1 MRARLQVDHPRQMI
15 RLLLV
20 MVAMTLPVLA
30 ACAPDQQS
38 GSGNSEAPPVTA
50 LPAAGESGAFAT
62 SLAPEGWTID
72 QTTASSDPQ
81 VSPVQAYPREQKRL
95 PAPYWGEEDAP
106 ATFETRT
113 LGWRPPGEDHLGLV
127 IGSSFTRMEDGSI
140 STFPQPAIGD
150 FQAMLQTG
158 STYVEIHGVQG
169 FLTPGDQGGSGL
181 LMWEERPGI
190 MVQMRWIAGSIDPLA
205 VADGIYEISEDAY
218 TALLAVSQ
226 PGATIGTITG
236 EIGGEPWVFDAF
248 VPFGDPWGRDGLLGR
263 GDPPTGC
270 GTLEYA
276 GESQSICADRFRT
289 DQYSLQVILGTRRF
303 VIGVLIETSETF
315 VVRDTYRP
323 GLSRPGLS
331 VEAQVIA
338 SADHPDLRW
347 VVAPIDDPMGVCLV
361 IDAGVGTDSPPPT
374 GDSVPPIPVVPG
386 FSTLTAVPAGFS
398 TPAGACLEIPRE
410 GPS

>member
-1 MRARLQVDHPRQMI
+1 MVGDLRMRARLKLAGMV
-15 RLLLV
+15 LV
-20 MVAMTLPVLA
+20 MLSMLPALT
-30 ACAPDQQS
+30 ACASDTQS
-38 GSGNSEAPPVTA
+38 GSGEPEGPPITA
-50 LPAAGESGAFAT
+50 LPATGESGAFAT
-62 SLAPEGWTID
+62 SRAPEGWTID

-106 ATFETRT
+106 ATFETKT
-113 LGWRPPGEDHLGLV
+113 LGWRPPGEDRLGLV
-127 IGSSFTRMEDGSI
+127 IGSSFTRMADGSI
-140 STFPQPAIGD
+140 STFPQPGIGD

-169 FLTPGDQGGSGL
+169 FLTPEDQGGSGL

-218 TALLAVSQ
+218 TALLAVSP

-248 VPFGDPWGRDGLLGR
+248 VPFGDPWGRGK
-263 GDPPTGC
+263 PPIGC
-270 GTLEYA
+270 GTLMFA
-276 GESQSICADRFRT
+276 GDAQSICADRTRS
-289 DQYSLQVILGTRRF
+289 DQFTLQVILGTRRF
-303 VIGVLIETSETF
+303 VIGVVIETSDYF
-315 VVRDTYRP
+315 VIRDTY
-323 GLSRPGLS
+323 RPGLS

-347 VVAPIDDPMGVCLV
+347 LVAPIDDPMGICLV
-361 IDAGVGTDSPPPT
+361 IDTGAGAGSPAPT
-374 GDSVPPIPVVPG
+374 GDPGPSIPVVPD
-386 FSTLTAVPAGFS
+386 FPVLTTVPTGNFE
-398 TPAGACLEIPRE
+398 TPAGVCLEIPRG